1 MKNTNRY
8 FYSHLVDVDSLLPD
22 LASLTL
28 SDSEKK
34 ELLELAHIHV
44 HQTVMDAILS
54 QLNGTN
60 KKRFMEL
67 VAMGDD
73 EKIWSH
79 LNKKVEKIEEKITNA
94 ADSVKAELKEDI
106 KKVKR

>member
-1 MKNTNRY
+1 MKKTGRY
-8 FYSHLVDVDSLLPD
+8 FYSYLIDVDSLLFD

-28 SDSEKK
+28 SESEKK

-44 HQTVMDAILS
+44 HQAVMDAILS
-54 QLNGTN
+54 QLKDPD
-60 KKRFMEL
+60 KKRFLEL
-67 VAMGDD
+67 IATSDD

-94 ADSVKAELKEDI
+94 ADSVKAELREDI
-106 KKVKR
+106 QKVKR